1 MGSGS
6 RLRLSSNGLPRS
18 RAGRRRRGRSGR
30 WLSGLTR
37 GELFSSAGS
46 NRNAATASTTRKG
59 VLMSDQKQSSYRLTS
74 SEVPKTRR
82 SGFYAAII
90 REFQEMEEESV
101 LVSDTG
107 KKPMTLQQGLR
118 KALKTQGI
126 DDVRMVQR
134 GEETYLVKA
143 SRGAERSKD

>member
-1 MGSGS
+1 MAKTEEKSH
-6 RLRLSSNGLPRS
+6 RL
-18 RAGRRRRGRSGR
+18 
-30 WLSGLTR
+30 
-37 GELFSSAGS
+37 
-46 NRNAATASTTRKG
+46 
-59 VLMSDQKQSSYRLTS
+59 VS

-90 REFQEMEEESV
+90 RESQEMKEESV

-118 KALKTQGI
+118 KALETQGI

-143 SRGAERSKD
+143 SRGAESSKD

>member
-59 VLMSDQKQSSYRLTS
+59 VLMSD
-74 SEVPKTRR
+74 
-82 SGFYAAII
+82 
-90 REFQEMEEESV
+90 
-101 LVSDTG
+101 TG

>member
-1 MGSGS
+1 M
-6 RLRLSSNGLPRS
+6 
-18 RAGRRRRGRSGR
+18 AK
-30 WLSGLTR
+30 T
-37 GELFSSAGS
+37 EEK
-46 NRNAATASTTRKG
+46 TH
-59 VLMSDQKQSSYRLTS
+59 RLTS

-82 SGFYAAII
+82 SGLYTAII

-118 KALKTQGI
+118 KALETEGI
-126 DDVRMVQR
+126 DDVQVMQR

-143 SRGAERSKD
+143 SRGAESSKD

>member
-1 MGSGS
+1 M
-6 RLRLSSNGLPRS
+6 
-18 RAGRRRRGRSGR
+18 AK
-30 WLSGLTR
+30 T
-37 GELFSSAGS
+37 EEK
-46 NRNAATASTTRKG
+46 T
-59 VLMSDQKQSSYRLTS
+59 YRLTY

-82 SGFYAAII
+82 SGLYTAII

-118 KALKTQGI
+118 KALETEGI

-134 GEETYLVKA
+134 GEETYLVKSSPEA
-143 SRGAERSKD
+143 NSGKDLSLIHI

>member
-1 MGSGS
+1 
-6 RLRLSSNGLPRS
+6 
-18 RAGRRRRGRSGR
+18 
-30 WLSGLTR
+30 
-37 GELFSSAGS
+37 
-46 NRNAATASTTRKG
+46 
-59 VLMSDQKQSSYRLTS
+59 MSDQKQSSYRLTS